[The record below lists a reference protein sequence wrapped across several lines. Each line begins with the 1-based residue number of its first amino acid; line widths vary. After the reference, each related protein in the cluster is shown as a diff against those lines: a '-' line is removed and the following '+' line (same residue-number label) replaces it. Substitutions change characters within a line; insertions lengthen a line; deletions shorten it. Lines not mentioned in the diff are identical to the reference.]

1 MHVCPPLLPLDNP
14 HAPHRSPECPDRS
27 ASAENRT
34 AFAIRAGSSSSGQA
48 TAQPRLG
55 AVQHRNPDAAAARR
69 LKRPSAHMRPLC
81 SDRSVSKASTTAST
95 EYSEHPDLPNLAGL
109 VARWRHLQG
118 KTAADKSCVRRRSE
132 PPAGT
137 CWRDAMAMSCQNGA
151 ACSPP
156 EAANCPME
164 LGGCPWAVRGSVR
177 VCLYSSIC
185 CTVAF

>member
-69 LKRPSAHMRPLC
+69 LN
-81 SDRSVSKASTTAST
+81 ASTTAST
-95 EYSEHPDLPNLAGL
+95 EYSKYPDLPNLAGL

-164 LGGCPWAVRGSVR
+164 LGGCPRAVRGSVR